1 MIVELSWNFNFSEER
16 QCVVRIEAA
25 VFTRLTKVT

>member
-1 MIVELSWNFNFSEER
+1 MNKPI

-25 VFTRLTKVT
+25 MGEDVLGIGVVEVVT